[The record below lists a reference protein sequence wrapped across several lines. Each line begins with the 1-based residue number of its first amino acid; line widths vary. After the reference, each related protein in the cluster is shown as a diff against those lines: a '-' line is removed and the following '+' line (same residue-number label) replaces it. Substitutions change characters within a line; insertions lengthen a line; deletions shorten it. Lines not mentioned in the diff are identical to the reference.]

1 MTCPGGCVNGGGQP
15 LDPEIQA
22 SMFRSTVAKIN
33 KRFRTRKPT
42 A

>member
-1 MTCPGGCVNGGGQP
+1 VNGGGQP

-22 SMFRSTVAKIN
+22 SLFRNTVAQIN
-33 KRFRTRKPT
+33 KRFRARRIT